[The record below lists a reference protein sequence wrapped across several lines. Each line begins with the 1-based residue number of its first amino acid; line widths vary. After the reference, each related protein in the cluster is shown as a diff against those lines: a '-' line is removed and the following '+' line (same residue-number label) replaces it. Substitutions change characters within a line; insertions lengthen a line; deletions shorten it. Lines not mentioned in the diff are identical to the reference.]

1 MAYRSLL
8 SLIKQRNNIALINN
22 GYHHHRRST
31 RFVTS
36 GAVSND
42 YDEETSTAAEVE
54 DDDLRSRIL
63 RLRLP
68 KRSATNVLQ
77 KWVLQGN
84 SIPVSQLRD
93 ISNHLRNSQRYKHA
107 LEISEWMV
115 SHEEYELSDSDYA
128 DRIDLMTKVFGI
140 DAAERYFEA
149 LPLAAKTCE
158 TYTALLHSYAGARM
172 TEKAE
177 ELYERIKDSNLPFDA
192 LTYNEMMTLYMSV
205 GQVEKVP
212 SVVEDLKQQ
221 KIVPDMFTYNLWISS
236 CAASLNIDEVRRI
249 LEETSNSA
257 GSDESWIRYL
267 NLTNIYVTAG
277 LLDSASSNSL
287 VETEKKI
294 TQSQWI
300 TYDFLIIL
308 YGAMGNKD
316 KLDHI
321 WNSLRMTK
329 QKMISRNYICI
340 ISAYLILDHAKEVG
354 EVIDQWKQSTT
365 PDFDTHAC
373 KRIMDAFTDIGLDE
387 ISNNLSLILIE
398 KNLNPGPENN

>member
-8 SLIKQRNNIALINN
+8 SLIKRTNINN
-22 GYHHHRRST
+22 GYHHHRSS

-36 GAVSND
+36 GAVSSD
-42 YDEETSTAAEVE
+42 YDEETSTTAEVG

-93 ISNHLRNSQRYKHA
+93 ISNELRSSQRYKHA

-212 SVVEDLKQQ
+212 SVVEDLKKQ
-221 KIVPDMFTYNLWISS
+221 KVAPDMFTYNLWISS

-249 LEETSNSA
+249 LEEMRNDA

-267 NLTNIYVTAG
+267 NLANIYVTAG
-277 LLDSASSNSL
+277 HLDSASSNSL

-340 ISAYLILDHAKEVG
+340 ISTYLILDHAKEAG

-373 KRIMDAFTDIGLDE
+373 KRIMDAFTDIGLDDKAN
-387 ISNNLSLILIE
+387 SLNLILIE
-398 KNLNPGPENN
+398 KNLNPDLENNN

>member
-1 MAYRSLL
+1 MSYRSLFL
-8 SLIKQRNNIALINN
+8 SLIKRRNSGLINSS
-22 GYHHHRRST
+22 YHHHRSA
-31 RFVTS
+31 RFFS
-36 GAVSND
+36 SDAVSSD
-42 YDEETSTAAEVE
+42 YVEETPNSAEGD

-93 ISNHLRNSQRYKHA
+93 ISKELRDSQRYKHA
-107 LEISEWMV
+107 LELSEWMV
-115 SHEEYELSDSDYA
+115 SHEEYKLSDSDYA
-128 DRIDLMTKVFGI
+128 DRIDLMNKVFGI

-149 LPLAAKTCE
+149 LPLSAKTCE
-158 TYTALLHSYAGARM
+158 TYTALLHCYAGAKM

-212 SVVEDLKQQ
+212 SVIEDLKQQ
-221 KIVPDMFTYNLWISS
+221 KVTPDIFTFNLWISS
-236 CAASLNIDEVRRI
+236 CAASLDIDEVRRI
-249 LEETSNSA
+249 LEEMRNSA
-257 GSDESWIRYL
+257 DSDESWIRYL
-267 NLTNIYVTAG
+267 NLANVYFTAG
-277 LLDSASSNSL
+277 HLDRASSNSL

-300 TYDFLIIL
+300 TYDLLIIL
-308 YGAMGNKD
+308 YGGLGNKD
-316 KLDHI
+316 KLDMI
-321 WNSLRMTK
+321 WNSLRRTK

-340 ISAYLILDHAKEVG
+340 ISAYLILGHAKEAG
-354 EVIDQWKQSTT
+354 EVIDQWKQATT
-365 PDFDTHAC
+365 PDFDTLAC
-373 KRIMDAFTDIGLDE
+373 KRIMVAFTGLGLDE
-387 ISNNLSLILIE
+387 AANNLNMILTE
-398 KNLNPGPENN
+398 KNLNPENN

>member
-1 MAYRSLL
+1 MSYRSLFL
-8 SLIKQRNNIALINN
+8 SLIKRRNTSLISNN
-22 GYHHHRRST
+22 YHHNHRSA
-31 RFVTS
+31 RFFSSDAVTS
-36 GAVSND
+36 D
-42 YDEETSTAAEVE
+42 YVEETPNSAEG

-84 SIPVSQLRD
+84 SIPVSELRD
-93 ISNHLRNSQRYKHA
+93 ISKELRSSQRYKHA

-128 DRIDLMTKVFGI
+128 DRIDLMNKVFGI

-149 LPLAAKTCE
+149 LPPSAKTCE
-158 TYTALLHSYAGARM
+158 TYTALLHSYAGAKM

-192 LTYNEMMTLYMSV
+192 VTYNEMMTLYMSV
-205 GQVEKVP
+205 GQVEKIP

-221 KIVPDMFTYNLWISS
+221 KVVPDIFTFNLWISS

-249 LEETSNSA
+249 LEEMRNGA

-267 NLTNIYVTAG
+267 NLANVYFTAG
-277 LLDSASSNSL
+277 HLDSASSNSL
-287 VETEKKI
+287 VETEKGI

-300 TYDFLIIL
+300 TYDLLVIL
-308 YGAMGNKD
+308 YAGLGNKD
-316 KLDHI
+316 KLDQI

-340 ISAYLILDHAKEVG
+340 ISAYLILDHAKEAG

-365 PDFDTHAC
+365 TDFDVLDC
-373 KRIMDAFTDIGLDE
+373 KRIMDSFTEIGLDE
-387 ISNNLSLILIE
+387 VANNLNMILIE
-398 KNLNPGPENN
+398 KNLNPENN